1 LADQGHKPE
10 PPLIL
15 ALDTSSRLTSMAVSR
30 AACVIKSIKI
40 EADERRSEKLWL
52 DIESLLIESAATIN
66 DIDLFGVCV
75 GPGGFTGLRVGMS
88 AVKGLASATGK
99 PVVGVTS
106 LEAAAMQAE
115 PHRIVCALVN
125 AHKGEVYSQLFSTD
139 EAGVPVALNAPLVS
153 TLSAALELAR
163 THGATVFTGEAA
175 PKAAEPMR
183 QVCGMRAQG
192 ECARGEQGT
201 WAVGNNDQSAASCI
215 ARLSYLRFVRGQWE
229 TDESLR
235 ACYIRPAEA
244 EVKLSLG
251 LLGSKI
257 DRTLKPD
264 LVD

>member
-1 LADQGHKPE
+1 
-10 PPLIL
+10 
-15 ALDTSSRLTSMAVSR
+15 MAVSR
-30 AACVIKSIKI
+30 GARVIKSIRL

-52 DIESLLIESAATIN
+52 DIESLLAECAIAMN

-106 LEAAAMQAE
+106 LEAAAVQAE

-139 EAGVPVALNAPLVS
+139 EAGVPVALNAALVS
-153 TLSAALELAR
+153 TLSAALERAGAQ
-163 THGATVFTGEAA
+163 GATVFTGDAA
-175 PKAAEPMR
+175 PKGAEPVR
-183 QVCGMRAQG
+183 EACGMRDQG
-192 ECARGEQGT
+192 EGARGEPGM
-201 WAVGNNDQSAASCI
+201 WAVGNKDQSAASCI

-235 ACYIRPAEA
+235 ACYVRPAEA
-244 EVKLSLG
+244 EVKLSSG

-257 DRTLKPD
+257 DHSLKPD
-264 LVD
+264 SVD